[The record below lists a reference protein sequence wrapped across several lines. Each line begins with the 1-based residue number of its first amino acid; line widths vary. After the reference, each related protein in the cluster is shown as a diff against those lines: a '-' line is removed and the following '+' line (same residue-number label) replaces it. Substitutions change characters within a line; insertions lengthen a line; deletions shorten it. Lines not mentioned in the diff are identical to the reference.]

1 MSHPL
6 GLPFLPKFKD
16 DPSALCARTRGLDF
30 KTHVLWGRL
39 VVSSILDSEVL
50 VLENATIS
58 NIAVTYEIIA
68 STIAHNE
75 DVAIDVSSLSEV
87 DLTFVQLI
95 ESARRAAAERGR
107 TIRLRTPAQGAL
119 LQVLQRG
126 GFLDPEDQE
135 RSDFWLQ
142 GTSVQ

>member
-1 MSHPL
+1 M
-6 GLPFLPKFKD
+6 
-16 DPSALCARTRGLDF
+16 
-30 KTHVLWGRL
+30 
-39 VVSSILDSEVL
+39 SSILDSEVL

-75 DVAIDVSSLSEV
+75 DVTIDVSSLSEV